1 MEQTGGLMPSALLHV
16 EVADAAWI
24 EHINEGMQW
33 GSVAFAVVERYNDCL
48 PFTFQTTAEG

>member
-1 MEQTGGLMPSALLHV
+1 MPSALLHV